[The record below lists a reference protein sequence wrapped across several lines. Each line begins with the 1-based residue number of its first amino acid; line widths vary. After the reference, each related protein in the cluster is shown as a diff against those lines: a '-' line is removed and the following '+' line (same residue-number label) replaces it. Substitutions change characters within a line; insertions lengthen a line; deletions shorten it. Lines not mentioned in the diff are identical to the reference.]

1 MEYGPVIPISV
12 LQHSGYHLVKGH
24 LNITVDHLTR
34 HGRMPVKKGCASG
47 LKLEVNKGVS
57 AFLTNDY
64 ADDQEGPETIWV

>member
-1 MEYGPVIPISV
+1 
-12 LQHSGYHLVKGH
+12 
-24 LNITVDHLTR
+24 
-34 HGRMPVKKGCASG
+34 MPVKKGCAYR